1 MKLIDA
7 NLPALEAEFA
17 ADGRA
22 DRIYFDSELRGF
34 GLRFRKGGNRT
45 WVLQYKHHGMDK
57 RLSLGTLAEI
67 NAKTARDRAKDK
79 LAEIWKGIDPQQ
91 LKREE
96 RAKAQMAAKLT
107 LRAVI
112 DSFLAA
118 KQAQASPRPV
128 KPRTLDELRRYL
140 QGDWKPLHRHS
151 ISEISRKQVAAIL
164 EELEKHGPV
173 SAARSRSALSTVFA
187 WAIGRTLAD
196 HNPVVGTFNP
206 DTNATRDRV
215 LKDAELAQ
223 VWNAAGSDD
232 YAAIIKLLILTG
244 ARRTEVGGMMW
255 RELNFEDRTWTIP
268 AARAKN
274 NNTHVLQLPHACWQI
289 IEGVERRAGSDHLF
303 GYSSQGFRNWDV
315 AKKNLDQRCGVTSWT
330 HHDLRRTVATGM
342 AELEIDPHIVEAV
355 LNHVSG
361 HKSGVAGI
369 YNKAKYAKPMRVAL
383 ARWADHV
390 ASITSGAERKILQ
403 FPAETG

>member
-7 NLPALEAEFA
+7 NLPALEAKFA
-17 ADGRA
+17 AENKA
-22 DRIYFDSELRGF
+22 DRIYFDPELHGF
-34 GLRFRKGGNRT
+34 GLRFRTGGKRT

-57 RLSLGTLAEI
+57 RLSLGSLAEI
-67 NAKTARDRAKDK
+67 NAKTARNRAKDK

-91 LKREE
+91 AKREA

-118 KQAQASPRPV
+118 KQTQVR
-128 KPRTLDELRRYL
+128 PRTFSELRRYL
-140 QGDWKPLHRHS
+140 LGDWKPLHSYPIGVIARS
-151 ISEISRKQVAAIL
+151 QVAAVL

-187 WAIGRTLAD
+187 WAMGRGHVD
-196 HNPVVGTFNP
+196 HNAVIGTFNP
-206 DTNATRDRV
+206 DTNATRERV
-215 LKDAELAQ
+215 LTDAELDQ
-223 VWNAAGSDD
+223 VWNAVGSDD
-232 YAAIIKLLILTG
+232 YSAIIKLLILTG

-255 RELNFEDRTWTIP
+255 QELNFENRTWTIP
-268 AARAKN
+268 ATRAKN
-274 NNTHVLQLPHACWQI
+274 SNTHVLHLPHACWQI
-289 IEGVERRAGSDHLF
+289 IERIERRAGSNHLF

-315 AKKNLDQRCGVTSWT
+315 AKKNLDQRSGVASWT

-369 YNKAKYAKPMRVAL
+369 YNKAKYANPMRVAL

-390 ASITSGAERKILQ
+390 ASITSGEERKILQ
-403 FPAETG
+403 FPAETA